1 MSEKKK
7 KTKKKSA
14 VTVTE
19 GSTQY
24 RPHTQR
30 VVTSTE
36 T

>member
-7 KTKKKSA
+7 KKSA
-14 VTVTE
+14 VNVIE
-19 GSTQY
+19 GSSQY